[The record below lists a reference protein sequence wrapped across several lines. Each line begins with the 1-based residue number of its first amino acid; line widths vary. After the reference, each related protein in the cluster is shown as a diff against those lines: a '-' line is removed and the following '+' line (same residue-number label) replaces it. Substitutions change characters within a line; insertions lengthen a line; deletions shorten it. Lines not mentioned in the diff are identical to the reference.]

1 MITFKQ
7 SGNFKNTEKLLTSYN
22 RSRHIQILEKY
33 GQLGVDALST
43 ATPIDSGLTKASWSY
58 KVDTRRGYK
67 VSWSNSNVV
76 DGVPVVVFIQYGHGT
91 ADGTFVQGRDFI
103 NPAIQP
109 IFDKLADA
117 LWKEVTAR

>member
-117 LWKEVTAR
+117 LWKEVTAK